1 VLSLLPISTFS
12 SGPAAAAGRRRR
24 RLLSLFLVHKQSL
37 ILFLPLFYCSRS
49 PDSSE
54 DRLLTN
60 GDSEDSFSEEGD
72 TKKEKAARGRKVQR
86 GQGTPMRRSR
96 SLDDDKEEEEEDD
109 DDDGGGVLVEQAES
123 GADSKG
129 DDDCSEEDVEEEAEE
144 EVSALLGCFGPR
156 CPFALP
162 GILTRSPHL
171 LLFAACCSSWAWT
184 GNAPSSSSSQQ
195 QRSRASSLARSA
207 LVHFAD

>member
-1 VLSLLPISTFS
+1 MSHDAPFVVLF
-12 SGPAAAAGRRRR
+12 
-24 RLLSLFLVHKQSL
+24 QSQK
-37 ILFLPLFYCSRS
+37 
-49 PDSSE
+49 
-54 DRLLTN
+54 
-60 GDSEDSFSEEGD
+60 EE
-72 TKKEKAARGRKVQR
+72 AARGRKVQR
-86 GQGTPMRRSR
+86 GQGTPLRRSR
-96 SLDDDKEEEEEDD
+96 SLDDEEEDD
-109 DDDGGGVLVEQAES
+109 DDDGGVLVEQAES

-195 QRSRASSLARSA
+195 QRSRAFGLACSGLIHFAARLSARSGCTTRWIA
-207 LVHFAD
+207 RNYGGGW